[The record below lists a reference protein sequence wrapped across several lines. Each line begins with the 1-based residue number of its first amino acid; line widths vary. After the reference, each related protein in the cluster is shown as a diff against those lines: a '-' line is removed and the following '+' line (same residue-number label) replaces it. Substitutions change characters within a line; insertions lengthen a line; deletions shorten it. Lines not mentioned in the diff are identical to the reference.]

1 MEKTDILIAGSGISG
16 LFFAI
21 KMAKK
26 RPDLSITILTK
37 ASADSTNTRYAQGG
51 IAVVTNTEEDS
62 FEQHIRD
69 TLQAGGGSC
78 DTEIVRMVVEQ
89 APERLQELLNLQV
102 DFDTTVSGAWDLGL
116 EGGHS
121 HHRILHHKDQSGLEM
136 ERKLLCQLRQ
146 YPNIVLFED
155 YFSIDLTTENNSC
168 TGMIYYDKIRGTVK
182 HIRSRITVLCTGG
195 CGQLFQNT
203 TNPEI
208 ATGDGVAMA
217 FRAGAVI
224 KDMQYIQFHPTALY
238 ETGKNP
244 LFLLSEA
251 VRGFGAHIINHNYER
266 FLYKYDTRG
275 ELATRDIISKAI
287 GSELHKT
294 GEKYVFLDCRHLNAK
309 RFYEHFPSITDY
321 CLKSGFDP
329 AKEPIPIVPAAHY
342 QCGGIQV
349 DKNARTTIQN
359 LYAVGE
365 CAQTGLHGKN
375 RLASNS
381 LLEALVFA
389 HQGMQSA
396 LKTIDSIRFSTVI
409 TLNQQPISCYSTSPS
424 IKPLKALLQKTMTAF
439 FTTEASDINTV
450 RNTLKKLKQKADS
463 LFKNH
468 DRNCFPTH
476 IEFRNM
482 LTVSM
487 ILLEHS
493 HINTPEIESFTTS

>member
-21 KMAKK
+21 KMAQK
-26 RPDLSITILTK
+26 RPDLSITLFTK
-37 ASADSTNTRYAQGG
+37 ASADTTNTRYAQGG

-62 FEQHIRD
+62 FEQHILD
-69 TLQAGGGSC
+69 TLQAGGGCC
-78 DTEIVRMVVEQ
+78 DEEIVRMVVEQ

-121 HHRILHHKDQSGLEM
+121 HHRILHYKDQSGLEM
-136 ERKLLCQLRQ
+136 ERKLLRQLQR

-168 TGMIYYDKIRGTVK
+168 TGMTYYDKTRGTIK

-251 VRGFGAHIINHNYER
+251 IRGFGAYIVNHNYER
-266 FLYKYDTRG
+266 FLFKYDTRG

-287 GSELHKT
+287 GTELHKT
-294 GEKYVFLDCRHLNAK
+294 GEKYVYLDCRHLNAK

-349 DKNARTTIQN
+349 DKNARTSIQN

-389 HQGMQSA
+389 HQGVQST

-409 TLNQQPISCYSTSPS
+409 TLHQQAIASHSESTT
-424 IKPLKALLQKTMTAF
+424 IAPLRRLLQKTMTAF
-439 FTTEASDINTV
+439 FTTEEPDANATQH
-450 RNTLKKLKQKADS
+450 TLKKLSQKTDS
-463 LFKNH
+463 MFSSR
-468 DRNCFPTH
+468 DRNSFPSY

-482 LTVSM
+482 LTVST
-487 ILLEHS
+487 ILLEHCN
-493 HINTPEIESFTTS
+493 ITTKIESFTIS

>member
-1 MEKTDILIAGSGISG
+1 MEKTDILIVGSGISG

-26 RPDLSITILTK
+26 RPDLTITLFTK
-37 ASADSTNTRYAQGG
+37 ASADTTNTRYAQGG

-62 FEQHIRD
+62 FEQHIHD
-69 TLQAGGGSC
+69 TLQAGGGCC
-78 DTEIVRMVVEQ
+78 DEEIVRMVVEQ
-89 APERLQELLNLQV
+89 APERIQELIRLGI
-102 DFDTTVSGAWDLGL
+102 DFDTTTSGAWDLGL

-136 ERKLLCQLRQ
+136 ERKLLHQLRR

-155 YFSIDLTTENNSC
+155 YFSIDLSTENGCC
-168 TGMIYYDKIRGTVK
+168 TGMTYYDKIRGMIK

-224 KDMQYIQFHPTALY
+224 RDMPYIQFHPTALY

-251 VRGFGAHIINHNYER
+251 VRGFGAHIINHNHER
-266 FLYKYDTRG
+266 FLFKYDTRG

-287 GSELHKT
+287 GTELQKT
-294 GEKYVFLDCRHLNAK
+294 GEKHVYLDCRHLNPQ
-309 RFYEHFPSITDY
+309 RFYDHFPSITDY
-321 CLKSGFDP
+321 CRKSGFDP
-329 AKEPIPIVPAAHY
+329 AREPIPIVPAAHY
-342 QCGGIQV
+342 QCGGIKV
-349 DKNARTTIQN
+349 DKDARTSVQN

-389 HQGMQSA
+389 HQGAQSV
-396 LKTIDSIRFSTVI
+396 LKTIDTIPFSTVI
-409 TLNQQPISCYSTSPS
+409 TLNQQPMDLHSASPTIAS
-424 IKPLKALLQKTMTAF
+424 LKALLQKTMTAF
-439 FTTEASDINTV
+439 FTTEVPDAYATRKI
-450 RNTLKKLKQKADS
+450 LKKLRQKADS
-463 LFKNH
+463 MFCH
-468 DRNCFPTH
+468 RDRNSFPSY

-482 LTVSM
+482 LTVSS
-487 ILLEHS
+487 ILLEQS
-493 HINTPEIESFTTS
+493 YKTSKTVSFTTT